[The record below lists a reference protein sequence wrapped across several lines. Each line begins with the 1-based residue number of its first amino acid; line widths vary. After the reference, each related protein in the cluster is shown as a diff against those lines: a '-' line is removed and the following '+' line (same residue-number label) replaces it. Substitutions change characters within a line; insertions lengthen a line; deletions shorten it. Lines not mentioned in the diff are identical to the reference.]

1 MRIRVDSDLCQGHGA
16 CVQEAPTVFSLDPGT
31 NQVLVLEPHPDEELR
46 AAVEAAV
53 KYCPTGALS
62 LEEDGGGTHGPV
74 SA

>member
-16 CVQEAPTVFSLDPGT
+16 CVQEAPTVFALDPGT
-31 NQVLVLEPHPDEELR
+31 QQVVVLEVHLDESLR

-53 KYCPTGALS
+53 RYCPTGALT
-62 LEEDGGGTHGPV
+62 LEEDGGGSDGPV